1 MSWLA
6 IARLAGFAAVG
17 AALAALVWL
26 AADRFDQ
33 KAIADA
39 AEACEKAAPTP
50 ADDLGKCGPNVAA
63 RVAADRTTVVC
74 EGALFPEL
82 RDETRFTASQACGP
96 GAKRLIAQGDAEAA
110 EIASLK
116 TALDKVTADT
126 AAAVSRAEER
136 GRAEQTRKNNARQII
151 DDAPRS
157 ADGRI
162 ACDADCLRHLAN

>member
-1 MSWLA
+1 MSWFST
-6 IARLAGFAAVG
+6 ARLAAFGVVG

-39 AEACEKAAPTP
+39 AEACEKVASAP
-50 ADDLGKCGPNVAA
+50 AGDLGRCGPNITA
-63 RVAADRTTVVC
+63 RIAADRATVVC
-74 EGALFPEL
+74 EGALLPEL
-82 RDETRFTASQACGP
+82 RDETRFLANQACGP
-96 GAKRLIAQGDAEAA
+96 GAKRLIAQADAQAA

-126 AAAVSRAEER
+126 AAAVTRAEER

-151 DDAPRS
+151 DAAPRS

-162 ACDADCLRHLAN
+162 ACDADCLRRLAN